1 MKGGSFFFAEISR
14 MVSSLSP
21 RGITSDSMSVTN
33 PYLYSP
39 VVSVSR
45 VVLTGSPLVVPRD
58 VVGPAVRISSFS
70 GAAARADQ
78 LLASRSAARVRR
90 VVRASGARYDPS
102 QFGA

>member
-1 MKGGSFFFAEISR
+1 MNGGSFFLAEIR
-14 MVSSLSP
+14 RTVSSFRP
-21 RGITSDSMSVTN
+21 RGMTSDSMSVTN

-78 LLASRSAARVRR
+78 VLRGRR
-90 VVRASGARYDPS
+90 HASGGPS
-102 QFGA
+102 APAALSASFGILDT